1 MKTTTTH
8 SGMQTTVLVL
18 LRLLIGWHL
27 FYEGVA
33 KLLTPGWSSAG
44 FLGESKWLLSGFSA
58 WVLSNAALLRVVDL
72 LNIWGLIAIG
82 LALILG
88 LFTRVAARAG
98 VLLLLLYYFSNP
110 PFIGLEYTL
119 PTEGSY
125 LIVNKTLIEAVALL
139 VLAIFPMHRVF
150 GLESLIERH
159 TSKKIKK

>member
-1 MKTTTTH
+1 MKPAQTH
-8 SGMQTTVLVL
+8 TGMQTTVLVL

-33 KLLTPGWSSAG
+33 KLLMPGWSSAG

-58 WVLSNAALLRVVDL
+58 WILSNESVLRVVDF

-88 LFTRVAARAG
+88 LFTRLAARAG

-119 PTEGSY
+119 PSEGSY

-139 VLAIFPMHRVF
+139 VLAYFPMHRVF
-150 GLESLIERH
+150 GLESLIERY
-159 TSKKIKK
+159 TAKTLKK